1 MIFLLL
7 SIFGLFISD
16 KFVSRLEKFKM
27 ISDHQKRIL
36 FVFMNFPNAYF
47 IFFKDQ
53 IVILFIYIGLILL
66 SLTFFS
72 IYFDYF
78 LKKTFFDSQIRV
90 LESIL
95 LNVKSGN
102 SPFKS
107 AKIVFDALTVFE
119 KVTYEPLN
127 FLNPTSKVPIYA
139 SFKYT
144 NDFFSEVEIIFQS
157 QTKISD
163 QLDQFRKGLKVQKSI
178 RHKSRLAA
186 LQVRAQA
193 VVAIFI
199 YLFLLGFSICEL
211 NLLQFPSI
219 IAVSMLLM
227 AFGIYLILLKG
238 NKIKWTI

>member
-1 MIFLLL
+1 VINLLL

-36 FVFMNFPNAYF
+36 FMIMNVPNAYF

-72 IYFDYF
+72 IYFDYL

-90 LESIL
+90 LDGLS
-95 LNVKSGN
+95 LNIKSGV
-102 SPFKS
+102 SSFKS
-107 AKIVFDALTVFE
+107 AKIVFETLSSFE
-119 KVTYEPLN
+119 KITFESLH
-127 FLNPTSKVPIYA
+127 FLNSTSKVPIYA

-144 NDFFSEVEIIFQS
+144 NDFFAELEIIFQS
-157 QTKISD
+157 QVKVSD
-163 QLDQFRKGLKVQKSI
+163 QLDQFKKGLRVQKSI
-178 RHKSRLAA
+178 RHKSRMAA

-193 VVAIFI
+193 IVAVFI

-211 NLLQFPSI
+211 NLLQFPVVIVFSL
-219 IAVSMLLM
+219 LLM
-227 AFGIYLILLKG
+227 SCGVYFILLKG
-238 NKIKWTI
+238 NKVKWTI